1 MEELDEPFQSTFAN
15 HVDTVYRALD
25 LLYPAL
31 HRAVDICSTV
41 MLSEHKLLTCGNGVA
56 SAIGQAFCASLLNCS
71 QLERPGL
78 PAISLGSDAAV
89 LSAIAEAQSFGDIFS
104 RQIQAL
110 GQPGDALLV
119 ISGVVSSSSI
129 VQAIRAAHA
138 REMQVIALTGG
149 NGGDAALL
157 LEADDLELRI
167 PSEDAARVLECQLLV
182 LNSVSAMLEARLFG
196 AG

>member
-1 MEELDEPFQSTFAN
+1 VEELDDPLQSTFAN

-25 LLYPAL
+25 LLHPAL
-31 HRAVDICSTV
+31 QRAVDICSAV
-41 MLSEHKLLTCGNGVA
+41 MLSERKVLACGNGLA
-56 SAIGQAFCASLLNCS
+56 SAIGQAFCASMLNS
-71 QLERPGL
+71 SRLERPGL
-78 PAISLGSDAAV
+78 PALSLGSDATV

-104 RQIQAL
+104 RQIQAI
-110 GQPGDALLV
+110 GQPGDALIV
-119 ISGVVSSSSI
+119 ISSVVSSSSI

-157 LEADDLELRI
+157 LEAEDLELRI
-167 PSEDAARVLECQLLV
+167 PSEDAARVLECQLLI
-182 LNSVSAMLEARLFG
+182 LNSISAMLEARLFG